1 MIEQRGSSASV
12 RASPA
17 GDAGT
22 LGPADAAQ
30 VRGKSE
36 ALNPVFIM
44 AGATAAQLIGGL
56 SAQMSPLVIDGLMKG
71 LSLSERDAGF
81 ILTVELV
88 TLAVSAI
95 AIAPVLPRLS
105 TRRVSL
111 FAVTLTLIA
120 QGASVVSTSWAS
132 LVLLRGIGG
141 IGEGVL
147 WAISLFIVASRS
159 NNPDKDY
166 GYFTVVWALGSIALF
181 AVGAE
186 VTAAFA
192 HRGILALI
200 AFVDLAL
207 VPLLFFT
214 PGTNVSRSD
223 GAASNT
229 TVHSSLPGLMTLA
242 AIGLFLTAGAAVY
255 AFSTPLG
262 ERAGL
267 DARAVAYTLTMASA
281 FGLVGAGAATVLNVR
296 LGRVLP
302 ISAFCMGFVFA
313 VLTLCLWRDPM
324 AYVVAL
330 VVSIIIYNFST
341 PYLFG
346 LAAALDRTGRWAAA
360 AGAVYLLGFAAG
372 PLLAGTVIATAGY
385 AGLATICV
393 AITIVVWLLSMFVN
407 RHLGAIGSCSQA
419 DQSHSDGHQRGS
431 GGFPL

>member
-1 MIEQRGSSASV
+1 MTLIEGHGRAPSLPASAVPDAKTPAPANSERV
-12 RASPA
+12 R
-17 GDAGT
+17 
-22 LGPADAAQ
+22 
-30 VRGKSE
+30 VKSE
-36 ALNPVFIM
+36 ALHPIFIM

-88 TLAVSAI
+88 MLAFIAI
-95 AIAPVLPRLS
+95 AIAPVLPKVS
-105 TRRVSL
+105 VRRVSL
-111 FAVTLTLIA
+111 FAVTLTLLA
-120 QGASVVSTSWAS
+120 QSASVFSTSWAS
-132 LVLLRGIGG
+132 LVLLRSISG

-159 NNPDKDY
+159 SNPDKDY
-166 GYFTVVWALGSIALF
+166 GYFTVVWTLGSIALF
-181 AVGAE
+181 AIGAE
-186 VTAAFA
+186 VAAAFQ

-207 VPLLFFT
+207 APLLFFT
-214 PGTNVSRSD
+214 PDTHLSRRD
-223 GAASNT
+223 CAVSNT
-229 TVHSSLPGLMTLA
+229 APHSSLPGLMTLA

-267 DARAVAYTLTMASA
+267 DARAVAYTLTIASA
-281 FGLVGAGAATVLNVR
+281 LGLVGAVAATVLNVR
-296 LGRVLP
+296 FGRGLP
-302 ISAFCMGFVFA
+302 ISAFCIGFVFA

-346 LAAALDRTGRWAAA
+346 LAAALDRSGRWAAA
-360 AGAVYLLGFAAG
+360 AGSVYLLGFAAG
-372 PLLAGTVIATAGY
+372 PLLAGAVIATAGY
-385 AGLATICV
+385 PGLATICV
-393 AITIVVWLLSMFVN
+393 AITIVVWVLTMIVN
-407 RHLGAIGSCSQA
+407 RRLGAIS
-419 DQSHSDGHQRGS
+419 
-431 GGFPL
+431 F

>member
-1 MIEQRGSSASV
+1 LAEKEVIEGRGTSPSFPASPVRETVTLTPAEGEHV
-12 RASPA
+12 RA
-17 GDAGT
+17 
-22 LGPADAAQ
+22 
-30 VRGKSE
+30 KSE
-36 ALNPVFIM
+36 ALNPIFIM

-56 SAQMSPLVIDGLMKG
+56 SAQMSPFVIDGLMKG

-88 TLAVSAI
+88 TLAVTAI
-95 AIAPVLPRLS
+95 AIAPVLPRVS
-105 TRRVSL
+105 ARRASL
-111 FAVTLTLIA
+111 FAFTLTLVA
-120 QGASVVSTSWAS
+120 QGASVFSTSWAS
-132 LVLLRGIGG
+132 LVLLRSIGG

-159 NNPDKDY
+159 SNPDKDY

-181 AVGAE
+181 AIGAE
-186 VTAAFA
+186 VTASFQ

-207 VPLLFFT
+207 APLLLFT
-214 PGTNVSRSD
+214 PNTYLSPSD
-223 GAASNT
+223 GASDTAR
-229 TVHSSLPGLMTLA
+229 HSSLPGLMTLA

-267 DARAVAYTLTMASA
+267 DARAVGYTLTIASA
-281 FGLVGAGAATVLNVR
+281 LGLVGAAAATAINVR
-296 LGRVLP
+296 WGRGLP

-313 VLTLCLWRDPM
+313 VLTLCLWRDPT

-346 LAAALDRTGRWAAA
+346 LAAALDRSGRWAAA
-360 AGAVYLLGFAAG
+360 AGSVYLLGFAAG
-372 PLLAGTVIATAGY
+372 PLLAGAVIATAGY

-393 AITIVVWLLSMFVN
+393 AITIVVWVLTMIVN
-407 RHLGAIGSCSQA
+407 CRL
-419 DQSHSDGHQRGS
+419 
-431 GGFPL
+431 